1 MICQV
6 IDGLFDQLY
15 IHQVDALIRDIP
27 LSTNN
32 IANRK
37 TWPFGNEGSHRLLG
51 QILFDRSSMNN
62 IKILKPECET
72 FFKMFEVIENNLK
85 AYFYLSQI
93 SLNVQHSGCDGTT
106 HCDSPDPFDHTI
118 LLMTNSVWEK
128 EWGGQF
134 QLIENNEVIEE
145 HEYVPGRVIV
155 LPSKHPHRG
164 LGPSQPYVYRSS
176 VVFRV
181 TPLDYHLRKSYPGR

>member
-6 IDGLFDQLY
+6 IDGIFDQLY
-15 IHQVDALIRDIP
+15 IHQVDSLIRDIP

-37 TWPFGNEGSHRLLG
+37 TWPYGNEGSHRLLG
-51 QILFDRSSMNN
+51 QILFDRSSINN
-62 IKILKPECET
+62 IKTLKPETET
-72 FFKMFEVIENNLK
+72 FFKMFEVIEDKLK

-106 HCDSPDPFDHTI
+106 HCDSPDSYDHTI
-118 LLMTNSVWEK
+118 LLMTNSIWEK

-134 QLIENNEVIEE
+134 QLIENDKVIEE
-145 HEYVPGRVIV
+145 HEYVPGRVI
-155 LPSKHPHRG
+155 L
-164 LGPSQPYVYRSS
+164 
-176 VVFRV
+176 
-181 TPLDYHLRKSYPGR
+181 